1 MNTSVSIK
9 QLHLFSS
16 RTDSLFTHKFNY
28 LFILPHRVH
37 IREHIWKLDCGH
49 LVCLNNLQLLLLPN
63 RHIRKTFYLP
73 LSLFSLAGNTNNQN
87 NYFTCRKLT
96 KLARDDTTHTCC
108 TLNLCSLTVCTAL

>member
-9 QLHLFSS
+9 ELGLFSS

-28 LFILPHRVH
+28 LFILLIGCIYENTYGSWTV
-37 IREHIWKLDCGH
+37 
-49 LVCLNNLQLLLLPN
+49 VCLNNLQLLLLPN

-73 LSLFSLAGNTNNQN
+73 LSLFSLAGNTNNKN
-87 NYFTCRKLT
+87 THFTCRKLT